1 MDLNQK
7 IIAVLVGGFL
17 LIALLRVFRTPLRLS
32 ASTSTTDLP
41 SCASVRMAFMASHV
55 LPSAARLLVNTL
67 LGFAALWAI
76 RATAGITGVTLGLN
90 LCNALV
96 VGILGV
102 PGLVLLLLVQWVL

>member
-17 LIALLRVFRTPLRLS
+17 LIALLRVFRTPLRL
-32 ASTSTTDLP
+32 
-41 SCASVRMAFMASHV
+41 
-55 LPSAARLLVNTL
+55 AARLLVNTL

-76 RATAGITGVTLGLN
+76 RATSGINGLTLGLN
-90 LCNALV
+90 LWNALV

>member
-17 LIALLRVFRTPLRLS
+17 LIALLRVFRTPLRL
-32 ASTSTTDLP
+32 
-41 SCASVRMAFMASHV
+41 
-55 LPSAARLLVNTL
+55 AARLLVNTL
-67 LGFAALWAI
+67 LGFAALWFI
-76 RATAGITGVTLGLN
+76 RATAGVTGITLGLN